1 MRLPSAAF
9 ETGPE
14 PNNHA
19 GSRAAVPPNC
29 PPDGLQAEP
38 GRASAPDPSGC
49 GADPVIG
56 ALVTATSV
64 LGSSARWSLPSG
76 GFRRKQDAQR
86 FLVEVRQRLAAGE
99 DPLPSAPCDP
109 AFDEVVEQW
118 WEAYAEVHVSAN
130 TRRAYRS
137 DVRQLTAW
145 FGSEPI
151 DTIDLMATNELIAR
165 LVREGASP
173 QTVRHWVNRLYQIL
187 RWAHERQLLA
197 ALPPRPKTP
206 RVKRLREPMPL
217 TAPELEA
224 LLEETPAPWGAY
236 FAVLALHGLR
246 PNEGRALRWH
256 DLAQRR
262 IFVEATLDSVQEEH
276 EPKAG
281 SRRSIPLDP
290 VAADL
295 LRDLAMSAH
304 PSHRVFAFLGEDLRA
319 ADLQLRA
326 ALRRAD
332 VAHAEERILYDLRH
346 TYASIAITLGVR
358 PATLAKPMGNSVK
371 VCMDTYVRWWEQFS
385 PDADVLISASLA
397 SSRRFTV
404 GSDPLDDFA
413 GAWKDPANQR
423 AGDGTRTRDPQLG
436 RVNSG
441 GT

>member
-14 PNNHA
+14 PNNH
-19 GSRAAVPPNC
+19 GGISGRC
-29 PPDGLQAEP
+29 PTELSPRWPA
-38 GRASAPDPSGC
+38 GRAGASPAPDPSGC

-187 RWAHERQLLA
+187 RWAHERRLLA
-197 ALPPRPKTP
+197 RIPPRLKTP
-206 RVKRLREPMPL
+206 RVKRLREPHAANPRRSSRHSSRRRPRPGGP
-217 TAPELEA
+217 TSRC
-224 LLEETPAPWGAY
+224 
-236 FAVLALHGLR
+236 LALHGTLR
-246 PNEGRALRWH
+246 PRTKGARSP
-256 DLAQRR
+256 LA
-262 IFVEATLDSVQEEH
+262 
-276 EPKAG
+276 
-281 SRRSIPLDP
+281 
-290 VAADL
+290 
-295 LRDLAMSAH
+295 
-304 PSHRVFAFLGEDLRA
+304 
-319 ADLQLRA
+319 
-326 ALRRAD
+326 
-332 VAHAEERILYDLRH
+332 
-346 TYASIAITLGVR
+346 
-358 PATLAKPMGNSVK
+358 
-371 VCMDTYVRWWEQFS
+371 
-385 PDADVLISASLA
+385 
-397 SSRRFTV
+397 
-404 GSDPLDDFA
+404 
-413 GAWKDPANQR
+413 
-423 AGDGTRTRDPQLG
+423 
-436 RVNSG
+436 
-441 GT
+441 